1 MVFIDPMAKRSSTIL
16 LFHPVLWKKN
26 RYRFVVATHLHDV
39 VDVKLRGLVE
49 VWAKRVRYKSPTF
62 DDLQGFG
69 VKTWSI

>member
-1 MVFIDPMAKRSSTIL
+1 M
-16 LFHPVLWKKN
+16 
-26 RYRFVVATHLHDV
+26 ATHLHDV

-49 VWAKRVRYKSPTF
+49 VWAKRVRYKSSTF